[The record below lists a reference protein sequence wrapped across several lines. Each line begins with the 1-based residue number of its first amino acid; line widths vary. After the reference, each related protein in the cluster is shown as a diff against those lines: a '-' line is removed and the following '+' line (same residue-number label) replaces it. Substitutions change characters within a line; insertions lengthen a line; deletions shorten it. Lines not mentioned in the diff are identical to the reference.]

1 MAVRANCALDQSTN
15 DVKSFI
21 IVIMFQCFFMFSV
34 FLGESYLLLPISSL
48 LTCWARS
55 SSVEKLVFKKFGK
68 KNNLST
74 MNIKNSLMIMSSHN
88 DFPTVI
94 LRKPSTYRSIIRC
107 SKFIGPPHKNEY
119 DTLFRQMG
127 KTAYHISKVCIL
139 H

>member
-1 MAVRANCALDQSTN
+1 
-15 DVKSFI
+15 
-21 IVIMFQCFFMFSV
+21 
-34 FLGESYLLLPISSL
+34 
-48 LTCWARS
+48 
-55 SSVEKLVFKKFGK
+55 
-68 KNNLST
+68 

-127 KTAYHISKVCIL
+127 ENGISYFKGMYFALKMQKTYLSESVSCSVFSWHT
-139 H
+139 